1 VTKKYVNDSAVEI
14 VEEPPEGSVRHA
26 VFDLDGT
33 ISLLRDGWQDH
44 MVPMMIETLEACPG
58 RANAARESREELT
71 ALIIDFVDHLTGK
84 QTIYQMIRL
93 AEEVEKRGGTPEDPL
108 VYKERY
114 NERLLETFGERIRR
128 LESGEASPEEFLIT
142 GSMKFLEELHRRGV
156 RCYLASG
163 TDVEFVRKDAEVL
176 GFAHLLE
183 GGIFG
188 ALPNYEDFSKAKVIA
203 KILEDFELSGPELM
217 IVGDGYVEIENARA
231 VGAIA
236 FGIHS
241 SENNR
246 YHMNADKRGRLQ
258 RAGAHFLAPTLDDG
272 IALLDHLGI

>member
-1 VTKKYVNDSAVEI
+1 MTKKYVNDSAVEI

-71 ALIIDFVDHLTGK
+71 ALIINGVDHLTGK

-142 GSMKFLEELHRRGV
+142 GSMKFLE
-156 RCYLASG
+156 
-163 TDVEFVRKDAEVL
+163 
-176 GFAHLLE
+176 
-183 GGIFG
+183 
-188 ALPNYEDFSKAKVIA
+188 
-203 KILEDFELSGPELM
+203 
-217 IVGDGYVEIENARA
+217 
-231 VGAIA
+231 
-236 FGIHS
+236 
-241 SENNR
+241 
-246 YHMNADKRGRLQ
+246 
-258 RAGAHFLAPTLDDG
+258 
-272 IALLDHLGI
+272 